1 MANIVRFDPF
11 TELNA
16 LQRQFFGDD
25 WVTPA
30 TRVNV
35 PTTDVYTSED
45 GKEMSV
51 EVHLPNFDENDINI
65 SVDDGALVI
74 QAQKHEKD
82 EDKKRNVI
90 VRESAMNYYRRI
102 LLPDRADTDNIQ
114 ANLDDGVLNVMI
126 PLTPLPQ
133 PKQITVK
140 AKTGAQSSSKSDAKG
155 SDKK

>member
-11 TELNA
+11 AELNA

-82 EDKKRNVI
+82 EDKKRHVI

-102 LLPDRADTDNIQ
+102 LLPDRADVDHVD
-114 ANLDDGVLNVMI
+114 AHLEDGVLNVTI
-126 PLTPLPQ
+126 PLTPLPE
-133 PKQITVK
+133 PKRITVK
-140 AKTGAQSSSKSDAKG
+140 AKTGKKSDSSNK
-155 SDKK
+155 

>member
-11 TELNA
+11 AELNA

-35 PTTDVYTSED
+35 PTTDVYTSDD
-45 GKEMSV
+45 GKEMTV
-51 EVHLPNFDENDINI
+51 EVHLPNFDENDVNI
-65 SVDDGALVI
+65 SVDDGALEI

-90 VRESAMNYYRRI
+90 VRESAMSYYRRI
-102 LLPDRADTDNIQ
+102 LLPDRADTNNIQ
-114 ANLDDGVLNVMI
+114 ANLEDGVLKVDI
-126 PLTPLPQ
+126 PLTPLPE
-133 PKQITVK
+133 PKKITVK
-140 AKTGAQSSSKSDAKG
+140 AKSGKKSDTNK
-155 SDKK
+155 DKK